1 MLNNIVG
8 LLAAAP
14 SLNSYESIATASVG
28 AGATS
33 ATLGFTSIPSTYK
46 HLQIRGIGRITS
58 TGGDSYL
65 TLTVNGDTGSNYTYH
80 DLYGNGSTAT
90 ASGLA
95 SQTATYVQRFPFDDA
110 LASTYG
116 SIVMDILDYT
126 STNKNKTIRTLGG
139 VDVNG
144 SGGDIYLTSGAW
156 LNSSTAITSLT
167 FTPSANLF
175 KQYSSFALY
184 GIKG

>member
-8 LLAAAP
+8 LLAPAP

-65 TLTVNGDTGSNYTYH
+65 SLNINSDTGSNYTYH
-80 DLYGNGSTAT
+80 DLLGNGASAS

-95 SQTATYVQRFPFDDA
+95 SQTATYIQRFPFDDA
-110 LASTYG
+110 LANAYG
-116 SIVMDILDYT
+116 TVIIDILDYA
-126 STNKNKTIRTLGG
+126 STNKNKTIRSLGG

-156 LNSSTAITSLT
+156 LNSGTAITSLT
-167 FTPSANLF
+167 FTPSAHLF